1 MHRVASNQLYINA
14 LKLVCRSRILQ
25 IIFTKS
31 KKHMWANKKN
41 LQNSAS
47 IVGMFPFRAILFHSL
62 VHKSHDF
69 DEVIDIRL
77 QERELY

>member
-1 MHRVASNQLYINA
+1 MQVKDSPNNFY
-14 LKLVCRSRILQ
+14 Q
-25 IIFTKS
+25 I
-31 KKHMWANKKN
+31 KKTYVGKQKN

>member
-1 MHRVASNQLYINA
+1 ML
-14 LKLVCRSRILQ
+14 
-25 IIFTKS
+25 
-31 KKHMWANKKN
+31 ANKKN